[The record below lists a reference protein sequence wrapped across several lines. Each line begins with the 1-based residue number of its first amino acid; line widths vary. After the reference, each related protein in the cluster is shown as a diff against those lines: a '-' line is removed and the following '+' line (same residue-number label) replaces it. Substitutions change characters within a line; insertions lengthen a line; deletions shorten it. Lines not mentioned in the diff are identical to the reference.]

1 MPESKS
7 CEKLLLPR
15 LTAMKNVHQYE
26 FGKNG
31 KTCPK
36 LTKKNSGIM
45 QLQRKK
51 GGRPAAK
58 PPTTTISK
66 IISLLSDEPGFAL
79 LVVSIR
85 PR

>member
-1 MPESKS
+1 MPKSKS
-7 CEKLLLPR
+7 CGKLPR
-15 LTAMKNVHQYE
+15 LTAMKNVHQYK

-36 LTKKNSGIM
+36 LTKKNSEIM
-45 QLQRKK
+45 QSQRKT

-58 PPTTTISK
+58 PPTTTTSK
-66 IISLLSDEPGFAL
+66 IIRLLSDEPSFVL